1 MEEWFDTPMKS
12 SSDLL
17 GVLFDA
23 LSEGLHA
30 LDAVKLQYP
39 LQGFESI
46 EELRRAVCA
55 AHARG
60 YIHHPQEAVGGTFYL
75 DLTEEGRER
84 LPPTAR
90 LR

>member
-1 MEEWFDTPMKS
+1 MKP

-17 GVLFDA
+17 SVLFDA

-39 LQGFESI
+39 LQGFDSI
-46 EELRRAVCA
+46 EELRRAVCV

-84 LPPTAR
+84 LPPTPR
-90 LR
+90 PR